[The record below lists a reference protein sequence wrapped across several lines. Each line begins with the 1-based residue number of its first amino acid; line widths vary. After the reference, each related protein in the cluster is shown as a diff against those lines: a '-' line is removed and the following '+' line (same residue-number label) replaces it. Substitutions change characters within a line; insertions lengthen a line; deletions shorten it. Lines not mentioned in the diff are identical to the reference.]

1 MTRPQTEFVTGFDG
15 ARLAVHRIGP
25 GGARSGGGE
34 GARPVLLLHGL
45 FSSAEMNWIKFG
57 HAQLLADAGF
67 EVFMPDLR
75 AHGQSDAPHDP
86 AAYPEDILVRDAK
99 AVVAELG
106 LQDYDMVGFS
116 LGARTAVSCVVGGM
130 TPRRL
135 ALCGMGL
142 TGLSGWAK
150 RAEFFLDAIDRF
162 DEIKQGDPAYFAVQ
176 FMKQMKVD
184 RVAARHLLGA
194 VGDVE
199 FDVLTRITMPTRV
212 ICGDRDQDNG
222 SGAELAQALAQGGFT
237 EIPGSHMS
245 SVTKPHLGEAILE
258 FLSQ

>member
-1 MTRPQTEFVTGFDG
+1 MQTEFVTGFDG

-25 GGARSGGGE
+25 GGAHSGE
-34 GARPVLLLHGL
+34 GARAVLLLHGL

-86 AAYPEDILVRDAK
+86 AAYPEDVLVRDAK
-99 AVVAELG
+99 AVVSGVG
-106 LQDYDMVGFS
+106 LQVYDLVGFS
-116 LGARTAVSCVVGGM
+116 LGARTAASCVAGGM

-142 TGLSGWAK
+142 SGLSGWDK

-162 DEIKQGDPAYFAVQ
+162 EVIKQGDPAFFAVQ
-176 FMKQMKVD
+176 FMKQMKID
-184 RVAARHLLGA
+184 RVAARLLLQS
-194 VGDVE
+194 VDDVE
-199 FDVLTRITMPTRV
+199 AMQLAQITMPTRV
-212 ICGDRDQDNG
+212 ICGDRDDDNG
-222 SGAELAQALAQGGFT
+222 SGAELAAALAQGSFA

-245 SVTKPHLGEAILE
+245 SVTKPHLGEAIVE
-258 FLSQ
+258 FLGE